1 MSTGG
6 LGYVCAAPSDAQGD
20 QLPQLDVELR
30 DEVPPVP
37 EVQQVLERPP
47 RLAEL
52 REVGAGVEK
61 GVSWCDVRDESSD
74 DQMNEHLRSPDD
86 FRAGKGRNATSEAST
101 SETGKPIGIG
111 LVEALG
117 MTANG
122 EVPQVSAQPAMA
134 SGTAPSAQS
143 FCKMVVLPVV
153 AIPILRKWWI
163 YAPGEFIKQ
172 KEGRI
177 RNKPSLDSSITPWIG
192 GKEIQP
198 MFRVLVEEIP
208 AAMLRCAECVKAK
221 GLCIKNQKQVVPKYE
236 IHYVDKEVVKHE
248 IKYIEKLVEVPHV
261 IYEERIIEVPQVE
274 RRELI
279 RHVPVSR
286 VQVVDK
292 KVPRHM
298 LQVTEKTV
306 EVPTVITEEVPQE
319 TLEVV
324 VVETITEVPKIQML
338 PVPVE
343 VPKVVNL
350 QIQERLEEVHTTLIE
365 ERVVEVTTREATYTF
380 DSRAQ
385 KVM

>member
-1 MSTGG
+1 M
-6 LGYVCAAPSDAQGD
+6 A
-20 QLPQLDVELR
+20 
-30 DEVPPVP
+30 
-37 EVQQVLERPP
+37 
-47 RLAEL
+47 
-52 REVGAGVEK
+52 K
-61 GVSWCDVRDESSD
+61 VSWCDVRDESSD

-221 GLCIKNQKQVVPKYE
+221 GLCIKNQKQVDPGLCPICERHRCGHGAQCTRKNFSCKWCHFE
-236 IHYVDKEVVKHE
+236 RTGECFFSKKDSD
-248 IKYIEKLVEVPHV
+248 KYIPKL
-261 IYEERIIEVPQVE
+261 R
-274 RRELI
+274 
-279 RHVPVSR
+279 
-286 VQVVDK
+286 
-292 KVPRHM
+292 
-298 LQVTEKTV
+298 
-306 EVPTVITEEVPQE
+306 
-319 TLEVV
+319 
-324 VVETITEVPKIQML
+324 
-338 PVPVE
+338 
-343 VPKVVNL
+343 
-350 QIQERLEEVHTTLIE
+350 
-365 ERVVEVTTREATYTF
+365 
-380 DSRAQ
+380 
-385 KVM
+385 